1 VYSES
6 GGTWTQVGSDIDGE
20 AAGDHSGWSI
30 SMSSDGT
37 RVAIG
42 AIGNDG
48 AGTSAGHVRVYAE
61 SGGTW
66 TQVGA
71 DIDGEAAMDSSAY
84 AVSMSSDGTR
94 VAIGAPGNDVA
105 GNNDGHVRVYAESGG
120 TWTQVGADID
130 GEAELDHSGHSVS
143 MSSDGTR
150 VAIGAY
156 GNDGGGT
163 GLNAGHVRVYAESGG
178 TWTQVGSDIDGE
190 AATDSSGS
198 SVSMSSDG
206 TRVAIGAKGSDNDV
220 GHVRVYAESGGT
232 WNQVGADIDGDAA
245 NDDGEPGNGHFG
257 WTVSMSSDGTRV
269 AIGAPYH
276 DNIRGHVRVYEDG
289 SVDEVCACSGVVE
302 YRLDH
307 DPGLWFRDSKT
318 CHTPDACVC
327 GEQDGED
334 GIAPLAFPPVCYCH
348 AG

>member
-1 VYSES
+1 
-6 GGTWTQVGSDIDGE
+6 
-20 AAGDHSGWSI
+20 
-30 SMSSDGT
+30 MSADGT

-42 AIGNDG
+42 ADD
-48 AGTSAGHVRVYAE
+48 AGSAAGHVRVYAE
-61 SGGTW
+61 SGGAW

-71 DIDGEAAMDSSAY
+71 DIDGEAAGD
-84 AVSMSSDGTR
+84 
-94 VAIGAPGNDVA
+94 N
-105 GNNDGHVRVYAESGG
+105 SGR
-120 TWTQVGADID
+120 
-130 GEAELDHSGHSVS
+130 SVS
-143 MSSDGTR
+143 MS
-150 VAIGAY
+150 A
-156 GNDGGGT
+156 
-163 GLNAGHVRVYAESGG
+163 
-178 TWTQVGSDIDGE
+178 
-190 AATDSSGS
+190 
-198 SVSMSSDG
+198 
-206 TRVAIGAKGSDNDV
+206 
-220 GHVRVYAESGGT
+220 
-232 WNQVGADIDGDAA
+232 
-245 NDDGEPGNGHFG
+245 
-257 WTVSMSSDGTRV
+257 DGTRV

>member
-1 VYSES
+1 
-6 GGTWTQVGSDIDGE
+6 
-20 AAGDHSGWSI
+20 
-30 SMSSDGT
+30 MSSDGT

-42 AIGNDG
+42 ATGNDG
-48 AGTSAGHVRVYAE
+48 TGTTAGHVRVYAE

-71 DIDGEAAMDSSAY
+71 DIDGEAADDSSGYVGIDVLGRHARGDRRDWN
-84 AVSMSSDGTR
+84 DGTGTD
-94 VAIGAPGNDVA
+94 A
-105 GNNDGHVRVYAESGG
+105 GHVRVYAESGG
-120 TWTQVGADID
+120 TWTQVGCGHRRRGCGRLA
-130 GEAELDHSGHSVS
+130 GHSVS

-190 AATDSSGS
+190 AADDFSGY

-245 NDDGEPGNGHFG
+245 GNGHFG

>member
-1 VYSES
+1 MGSDIDGEAEYDFSGYSVSMSSDGTRVAIGARLNDGAGDSAGHVRVYSES

-20 AAGDHSGWSI
+20 AAGD
-30 SMSSDGT
+30 
-37 RVAIG
+37 
-42 AIGNDG
+42 
-48 AGTSAGHVRVYAE
+48 
-61 SGGTW
+61 
-66 TQVGA
+66 QVGF
-71 DIDGEAAMDSSAY
+71 
-84 AVSMSSDGTR
+84 
-94 VAIGAPGNDVA
+94 
-105 GNNDGHVRVYAESGG
+105 
-120 TWTQVGADID
+120 
-130 GEAELDHSGHSVS
+130 
-143 MSSDGTR
+143 
-150 VAIGAY
+150 
-156 GNDGGGT
+156 
-163 GLNAGHVRVYAESGG
+163 
-178 TWTQVGSDIDGE
+178 
-190 AATDSSGS
+190 